1 MRGLSPELRAVYDL
15 ARAAQGAYE
24 VDDLLDRVCTTVA
37 QTFGFDRVSISEYF
51 AETETLVP
59 RVSHGTP
66 LEDLPKAIA
75 LEADP
80 LVQRALE
87 SAEAVFVADVREDDS
102 VPAEIAEPLGIRSIL
117 AVPLMSGGR
126 CFGVLGADRGGK
138 PFELG
143 ADALSLLTALGSLA
157 AVFFEQALERAE
169 LVRLDT
175 LKSNFIALASHE
187 LRTPTAVLYGI
198 AATLHLRGEEL
209 APEQLRHLRRTL
221 YEQSDRLRVLVD
233 QLLDLSR
240 LEAGAIPIT
249 PEPLPVRRRVEEI
262 VIASCGEETG
272 RVTLNIPPELET
284 VADSHAFD
292 RIVGNLVTNA
302 VRHGEP
308 PILVSAHQNDRHFRL
323 SVEDRGR
330 GVAPEFVPH
339 LFERFTRSEHSVEL
353 APGGSGLG
361 LSIAKSYAN
370 AHGGDLLY
378 EKADPRGARFHLVLP
393 TPQAVF
399 VTPAG

>member
-1 MRGLSPELRAVYDL
+1 VRGLSPELRAVYDL

-24 VDDLLDRVCTTVA
+24 VDDPLDRVCKTVA
-37 QTFGFDRVSISEYF
+37 ETFGFDRVSVSEYF

-59 RVSHGTP
+59 RVAHGAP
-66 LEDLPKAIA
+66 LEELPKGVPLGAVPIA
-75 LEADP
+75 
-80 LVQRALE
+80 QRALE
-87 SAEAVFVADVREDDS
+87 SGEAVFVSDVREDAS
-102 VPAEIAEPLGIRSIL
+102 VPADIAEPLGIRSIL
-117 AVPLMSGGR
+117 AVPLVSSGR
-126 CFGVLGADRGGK
+126 RLGVLGADRGGK
-138 PFELG
+138 PFELS

-157 AVFFEQALERAE
+157 AVFFEKALERAE

-198 AATLHLRGEEL
+198 AATLHARGHEL
-209 APEQLRHLRRTL
+209 AAEQLHHLRRTL

-240 LEAGAIPIT
+240 LEAGAIPIA
-249 PEPLPVRRRVEEI
+249 PEPLRVRRRVEDI
-262 VIASCGEETG
+262 VIASRGEETG
-272 RVTLNIPPELET
+272 GVKLDIPPELET
-284 VADSHAFD
+284 VADPHAFD
-292 RIVGNLVTNA
+292 RIVVNLVTNA
-302 VRHGEP
+302 FRYGEP
-308 PILVSAHQNDRHFRL
+308 PVVVSAQQNDRHFRL

-330 GVAPEFVPH
+330 GVAPEFIPH
-339 LFERFTRSEHSVEL
+339 LFERFTRSEHSAEL

-378 EKADPRGARFHLVLP
+378 EKADPHGARFQLVLP
-393 TPQAVF
+393 TP
-399 VTPAG
+399 VTAAG